1 VQDLQKTNEESKA
14 APMSKRKLRR
24 AAMQPLTMKIAIAA
38 KTAWWWL
45 RQVLGDAAYENYLRS
60 TSSRASRT
68 AVIPSEARNPSC
80 TSATAHVLTREEF
93 YLDALRRRYSSISR
107 CC

>member
-1 VQDLQKTNEESKA
+1 MQRV
-14 APMSKRKLRR
+14 
-24 AAMQPLTMKIAIAA
+24 AMTITSAA

-60 TSSRASRT
+60 A
-68 AVIPSEARNPSC
+68 ARPLRPDSTCAEPLGIGTRLLRPDSTCAEPLGIGTRLLGPGCSC
-80 TSATAHVLTREEF
+80 GARLLSREEF
-93 YLDALRRRYSSISR
+93 YLDALRRRYSGVSR